1 MCRSRMKV
9 SRVKVGREIQVKSGG
24 RGSPPHANIIVF
36 LGGGRITS
44 ALLAGLRLARYHQ
57 PIVVHDRHPSKLR
70 QLRRDYGVTV
80 EPDLQR
86 AVAQARLLIIAVRPD
101 TVRELL
107 RQIEDTPPVMA
118 VSLAAGISL
127 SKLRRW
133 MGKPVRWARAMPSP
147 VARSGRGLTA
157 LTFGRD
163 FPTEARREV
172 RDVFAHVGAVLEIPE
187 SKFDAFSVTYSSGQ
201 GYHALAGLA
210 EAAQMIGLDHRT
222 ALTAAA
228 HALADGIL
236 AWREGPISLGDLLRE
251 AATPG
256 GIAAATMASMD
267 KSGYRRAVQRGLRAG
282 MERARQYAKG

>member
-1 MCRSRMKV
+1 MKA
-9 SRVKVGREIQVKSGG
+9 SQAKSGR
-24 RGSPPHANIIVF
+24 RGSRPHKNTIVF
-36 LGGGRITS
+36 LGGGRIAS
-44 ALLAGLRLARYHQ
+44 ALLAGLRLAGHEQR
-57 PIVVHDRHPSKLR
+57 IIVHDRHPAKLR

-80 EPDLQR
+80 EPGLQR
-86 AVAQARLLIIAVRPD
+86 AVAQAHLLFIAVRPD

-107 RQIEDTPPVMA
+107 QQIEDTPPVLA

-127 SKLRRW
+127 SKLRKW

-163 FPTEARREV
+163 FSTRARREV
-172 RDVFAHVGAVLEIPE
+172 RDVFARVGAVLEIPE
-187 SKFDAFSVTYSSGQ
+187 SKFDAFSVTYSSSQ
-201 GYHALAGLA
+201 GYHALGGLA

-236 AWREGPISLGDLLRE
+236 AWREGSISLGDLLRE